1 MTSATGYAADPVRRT
16 PAQGPGD
23 ALAGAPRKI
32 LSDRHVLALTI
43 GIVVGA
49 GIFRTPALVAEFS
62 SSEAM
67 LIGAWIAGGLLSIL
81 GALCYAELAASYPHF
96 GGDYHFLQRAYG
108 VRTAFLYGWARFSVI
123 QTGSLALLAYVFGD
137 YVAMV
142 APIGPYS
149 SAIYAALVVIAVSG
163 ANWVGVKVGAQ
174 AQTLLTI
181 AEVLGLVA
189 VIAAAFLLAPAAP
202 VETTAATEAGGA
214 GGGALGLVMVFVLL
228 TYGGWNEAVYL
239 SAEVKDAP
247 RRLGR
252 LMVIGL
258 GIVTVLYVLANLAFL
273 RVLGLAGMASAEAV
287 AAEAMQRAL
296 GGTGAVLISLIVA
309 LAALTSANATVITGA
324 RSLCALARAFP
335 ALRWAGRWRTDRDTP
350 GNAILAQ
357 GAVALLLVFAG
368 VFALDGFRLAL
379 EYTAPVF
386 WVFLFLVG
394 LALFVLRWREPQRA
408 RPFGVPLYPL
418 VPSIFCA
425 TSLYL
430 LYSSLVYAGTG
441 AWVGVA
447 VLALGGILLV
457 FLKPHETEE
466 MD

>member
-1 MTSATGYAADPVRRT
+1 
-16 PAQGPGD
+16 
-23 ALAGAPRKI
+23 
-32 LSDRHVLALTI
+32 
-43 GIVVGA
+43 
-49 GIFRTPALVAEFS
+49 
-62 SSEAM
+62 
-67 LIGAWIAGGLLSIL
+67 
-81 GALCYAELAASYPHF
+81 
-96 GGDYHFLQRAYG
+96 
-108 VRTAFLYGWARFSVI
+108 
-123 QTGSLALLAYVFGD
+123 
-137 YVAMV
+137 
-142 APIGPYS
+142 
-149 SAIYAALVVIAVSG
+149 
-163 ANWVGVKVGAQ
+163 
-174 AQTLLTI
+174 
-181 AEVLGLVA
+181 
-189 VIAAAFLLAPAAP
+189 
-202 VETTAATEAGGA
+202 
-214 GGGALGLVMVFVLL
+214 
-228 TYGGWNEAVYL
+228 
-239 SAEVKDAP
+239 
-247 RRLGR
+247 
-252 LMVIGL
+252 MVIGL

-296 GGTGAVLISLIVA
+296 GGTGAVFISVIVA

-408 RPFGVPLYPL
+408 RPFRVPLYPL
-418 VPSIFCA
+418 VPAIFCA